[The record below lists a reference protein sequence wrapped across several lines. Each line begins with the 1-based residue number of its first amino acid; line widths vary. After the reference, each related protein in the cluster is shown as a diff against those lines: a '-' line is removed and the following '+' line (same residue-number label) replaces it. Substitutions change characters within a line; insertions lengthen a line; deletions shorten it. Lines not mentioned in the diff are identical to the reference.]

1 MQRFYSTLTVA
12 LLIIISTATAA
23 ISEEMHYRRFSEEEI
38 RDMAAARAVIQTRL
52 GEIHI
57 RFFPD
62 AAPNHVDNF
71 ISLAGDNF
79 YNGTIF
85 HRIVPGFVIQG
96 GDPGSKSPDR
106 SMHGS
111 GGPGYRLKAEFGTI
125 PHKRGILS
133 MARSSHPDSAGSQF
147 FICLADAPFLDGKY
161 TVFGEV
167 IKGLDVVDK
176 IAALPRDSRDNP
188 LDRVEMRIN
197 INSEN

>member
-1 MQRFYSTLTVA
+1 MKRFYLIPAAV
-12 LLIIISTATAA
+12 LLVMIFTTTA
-23 ISEEMHYRRFSEEEI
+23 ISGEMHYRRFSDSEI
-38 RDMAAARAVIQTRL
+38 QSMALVRAVIQTRL
-52 GEIHI
+52 GAIHL

-71 ISLAGDNF
+71 ISLARDGF

-85 HRIVPGFVIQG
+85 HRVIPGFVIQG
-96 GDPGSKSPDR
+96 GDPNSKSPDR

-111 GGPGYRLKAEFGTI
+111 GGPGYRVKAEFSTLL
-125 PHKRGILS
+125 HKRGILS

-147 FICLADAPFLDGKY
+147 FICLADAPSLDGKY

-167 IKGLDVVDK
+167 TKGMDVVDK

-188 LDRVEMRIN
+188 RERVEMQVK
-197 INSEN
+197 INSDS

>member
-1 MQRFYSTLTVA
+1 MKKLLV
-12 LLIIISTATAA
+12 LLIIISTATTV
-23 ISEEMHYRRFSEEEI
+23 ISGEMHYRRFSDEEI
-38 RDMAAARAVIQTRL
+38 RDMTAARAVIQTRL

-188 LDRVEMRIN
+188 LDRVEMQVKIDPG
-197 INSEN
+197 S